1 MSETLIQGTGA
12 WLAARVGC
20 ITASRMADLMAR
32 TKSGWGASR
41 ANLAAELLCERLTG
55 QPAERFT
62 NAAMAWGTA
71 QEPFAREAYS
81 ERTGRDVYEVG
92 FIPHPEIARAGASPD
107 GYVGEDGLVEIKA
120 PNTATHL
127 DTLLSGSI
135 AERYLLQMQFQMAC
149 AGRDW
154 CDFVSWDPRLPAD
167 MRLFVRRVPRD
178 HSLILQLESETVS
191 LDREIEAR
199 IADLRNRYGATARAA

>member
-32 TKSGWGASR
+32 TKSGRGASR

-149 AGRDW
+149 AGREW
-154 CDFVSWDPRLPAD
+154 CDFCSYDPRVSPS
-167 MRLFVRRVPRD
+167 MQLFIQRVHRN
-178 HSLILQLESETVS
+178 HSLILELESEVVA

-199 IADLRNRYGATARAA
+199 IAALRARYPESAAA